1 MGDDQQ
7 QLVRV
12 VKGTPTAEELA
23 ALAAVLWQ
31 RARAAAVTDSPAV
44 SAGSQWVRSSRPGA
58 TVGARPADR
67 GAHAWRGSAL
77 PR

>member
-12 VKGTPTAEELA
+12 VKGAPTAEELA
-23 ALAAVLWQ
+23 ALLAVLLHRS
-31 RARAAAVTDSPAV
+31 RARADSAAPTV
-44 SAGSQWVRSSRPGA
+44 STGSQWVRSSRPGA

-67 GAHAWRGSAL
+67 GAHAWRDSSL